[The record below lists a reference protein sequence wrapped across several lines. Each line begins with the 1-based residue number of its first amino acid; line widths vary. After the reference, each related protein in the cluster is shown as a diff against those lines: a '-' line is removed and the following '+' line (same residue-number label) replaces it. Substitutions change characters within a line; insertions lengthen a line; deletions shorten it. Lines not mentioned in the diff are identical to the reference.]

1 MNVLELPVVEQYL
14 QSVSNALIGAD
25 PDRRNEVLEQL
36 ADHILAATA
45 DDAGGAA
52 PGTSDPE
59 ARAREVIERLGSPSE
74 IALAAG
80 VQPFGVPTELLGAP
94 AAPTYTMERIAVVA
108 FAVSWLIPL
117 IAWIAGFILLWMSS
131 VWTMR
136 QKVVCSI
143 ATLPLVLGPTVPMA
157 LLLIPAR
164 NSSTVGGA
172 ATDAIVPGVIFV
184 LAIVAPI
191 AALIWLGRSI
201 TLDRRRRAAS

>member
-36 ADHILAATA
+36 ADHILAATS
-45 DDAGGAA
+45 DDADAGTAA
-52 PGTSDPE
+52 AD

-80 VQPFGVPTELLGAP
+80 VQPFGVPAALLGAP

-117 IAWIAGFILLWMSS
+117 IAWIAGFILLWMST

-164 NSSTVGGA
+164 NSSTVGGT
-172 ATDAIVPGVIFV
+172 ATDAIIPGIIFV